1 MAYEM
6 RISDWSSDVC
16 SSDLNLHA
24 VVAELAAEKRA
35 VDQWRV
41 GEVPGVRVHVIL
53 VADVGEEAAELHGQ
67 TGRQRERV
75 DVGLFDADVGVAVT
89 IILDRDRGPAVE
101 LIVDVGFERQLGFT
115 DRKAFR
121 RVDRKSVG

>member
-1 MAYEM
+1 M

-16 SSDLNLHA
+16 SSDL
-24 VVAELAAEKRA
+24 LAAEKRA

-53 VADVGEEAAELHGQ
+53 VADVGEEAAELHGK

-115 DRKAFR
+115 DRTAFR
-121 RVDRKSVG
+121 RVIEIGKAQFRGRMWPYV

>member
-75 DVGLFDADVGVAVT
+75 DVGLFDADFGVAVT
-89 IILDRDRGPAVE
+89 IILDRARGPAVA
-101 LIVDVGFERQLGFT
+101 LIVDRSEARSGGKGWVRT
-115 DRKAFR
+115 CRSR
-121 RVDRKSVG
+121 